1 MSEAD
6 SKRAFYRQGSWLVIA
21 TFISGL
27 LMFAV
32 HIFGAWM
39 SRGEYGLFVTLL
51 QILNLMMIPA
61 LGLQTV
67 FAQQTAAAIE
77 PQQQHDLAKSTRKML
92 LICLYIWTAIAV
104 IVLLNQEAILE
115 SLKIER
121 PTALYVTLLLGL
133 PQLWLP
139 VLLGILQGRQN
150 FCVAWRRGDRQRR
163 GTICRRRHHR
173 RVARRPGG
181 GSDDRCFDRPHHGLP
196 ARRLARSANVAWPS
210 GSRSGQLRRQS
221 LAGAYRAAHAGHGRR
236 TIHAECRHD
245 RGAGHPA

>member
-32 HIFGAWM
+32 HIFGGWM

-104 IVLLNQEAILE
+104 IVLLNQGAILE

-150 FCVAWRRGDRQRR
+150 FAWL
-163 GTICRRRHHR
+163 
-173 RVARRPGG
+173 GG
-181 GSDDRCFDRPHHGLP
+181 
-196 ARRLARSANVAWPS
+196 AARSVASPK
-210 GSRSGQLRRQS
+210 
-221 LAGAYRAAHAGHGRR
+221 RA
-236 TIHAECRHD
+236 TT
-245 RGAGHPA
+245 P

>member
-32 HIFGAWM
+32 HIFGGWM

-77 PQQQHDLAKSTRKML
+77 PQQQHDLSQVHPQNAPHLPIYLDGDCGDCSP
-92 LICLYIWTAIAV
+92 
-104 IVLLNQEAILE
+104 E
-115 SLKIER
+115 S
-121 PTALYVTLLLGL
+121 
-133 PQLWLP
+133 
-139 VLLGILQGRQN
+139 
-150 FCVAWRRGDRQRR
+150 RG
-163 GTICRRRHHR
+163 H
-173 RVARRPGG
+173 
-181 GSDDRCFDRPHHGLP
+181 S
-196 ARRLARSANVAWPS
+196 
-210 GSRSGQLRRQS
+210 
-221 LAGAYRAAHAGHGRR
+221 
-236 TIHAECRHD
+236 
-245 RGAGHPA
+245 